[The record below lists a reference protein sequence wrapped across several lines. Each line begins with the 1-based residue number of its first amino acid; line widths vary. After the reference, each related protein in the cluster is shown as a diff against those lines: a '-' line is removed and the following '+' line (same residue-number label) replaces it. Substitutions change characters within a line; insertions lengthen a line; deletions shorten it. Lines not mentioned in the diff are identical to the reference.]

1 MAGCDHFSQSPQ
13 NERFHL
19 IFRDFS
25 ELLGPLTRN
34 RASFISRCLGT
45 EVHTKRNPF
54 RIRIWARK
62 GAWHAI
68 CPIEDQDL
76 NPSSSFRAPPEL
88 FELTFSKAAAI

>member
-34 RASFISRCLGT
+34 RASFISRCLAHKSFDNVGLGT
-45 EVHTKRNPF
+45 RV
-54 RIRIWARK
+54 
-62 GAWHAI
+62 
-68 CPIEDQDL
+68 
-76 NPSSSFRAPPEL
+76 
-88 FELTFSKAAAI
+88 